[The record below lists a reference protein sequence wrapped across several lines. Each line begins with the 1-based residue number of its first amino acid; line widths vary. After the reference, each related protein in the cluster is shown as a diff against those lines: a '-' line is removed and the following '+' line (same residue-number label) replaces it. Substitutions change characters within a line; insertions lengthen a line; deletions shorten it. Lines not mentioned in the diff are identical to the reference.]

1 LLSFRLL
8 LATLAS
14 RRVQI
19 VGATPHPGEPFMQQ
33 VVRTLTA
40 AEDGLRVL
48 HRVLICDRDNEMECA
63 RRGTPSPAND
73 CAVRRARSS
82 GAESLRSRGMMTCEG
97 GFDGSAHE

>member
-1 LLSFRLL
+1 MLSFRLL

-40 AEDGLRVL
+40 AEDGLLVQ
-48 HRVLICDRDNEMECA
+48 HRVLIGDRDTKWSAPAGERHL
-63 RRGTPSPAND
+63 RRTIVQYVEHDHRERNHYD
-73 CAVRRARSS
+73 RA
-82 GAESLRSRGMMTCEG
+82 A
-97 GFDGSAHE
+97 